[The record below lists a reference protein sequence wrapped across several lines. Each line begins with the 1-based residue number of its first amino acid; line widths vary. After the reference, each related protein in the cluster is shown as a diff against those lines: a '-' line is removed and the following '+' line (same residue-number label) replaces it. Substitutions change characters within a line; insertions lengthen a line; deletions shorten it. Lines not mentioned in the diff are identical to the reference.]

1 MISAAISHPGPRS
14 NEEASL
20 SVLIGHLEEVVAVVL
35 VAVGCPAPAMIVKQQ
50 RDRGSVVGVEMQR
63 HMESIVACHLKVG
76 ALIFT
81 RWQILPHP
89 SPDPQDLLVCY
100 GNHLRT

>member
-1 MISAAISHPGPRS
+1 MISAAISHPGSRS

-76 ALIFT
+76 A
-81 RWQILPHP
+81 
-89 SPDPQDLLVCY
+89 
-100 GNHLRT
+100 NH